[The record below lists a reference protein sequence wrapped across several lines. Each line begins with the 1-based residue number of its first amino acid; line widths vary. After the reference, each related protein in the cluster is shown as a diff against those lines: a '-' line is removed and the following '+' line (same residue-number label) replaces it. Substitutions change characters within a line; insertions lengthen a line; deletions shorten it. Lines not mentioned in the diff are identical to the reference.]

1 MMAVFTVD
9 RILMVLIVAVVVSIV
24 MLERLFLFDSEMM
37 VHLFPVVG
45 VRSLHGCDDISC
57 LLDPR
62 KNERTNE
69 PKRTKE
75 HSFTSQKL

>member
-37 VHLFPVVG
+37 V
-45 VRSLHGCDDISC
+45 
-57 LLDPR
+57 LLDR
-62 KNERTNE
+62 
-69 PKRTKE
+69 
-75 HSFTSQKL
+75 LDIV